1 MQEDWNNGFRARRG
15 SHVLTLTCHHS
26 IVPLFHYSKVSPLA
40 SAGFD
45 ADAADIMAEVEG
57 F

>member
-1 MQEDWNNGFRARRG
+1 MEDWNNGFKSRG
-15 SHVLTLTCHHS
+15 EREVLALTAHHS
-26 IVPLFHYSKVSPLA
+26 IIPLFHYSNVLLSMP

-45 ADAADIMAEVEG
+45 ADAADIMAEMEG